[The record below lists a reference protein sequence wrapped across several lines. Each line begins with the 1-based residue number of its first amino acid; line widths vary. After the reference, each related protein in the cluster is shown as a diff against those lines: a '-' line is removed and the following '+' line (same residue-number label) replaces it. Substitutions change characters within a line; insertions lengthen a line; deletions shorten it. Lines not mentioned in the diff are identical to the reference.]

1 MRLFVA
7 LDLPE
12 DTREALSNLIARLRL
27 TCPKVR
33 WVRPEGMHI
42 TLKFIGEAD
51 AGKLGAIRAALE
63 TVHSTAPVEINLRG
77 VGFFPNERR
86 PHTVWCGVEASPNL
100 APLAAEIARALEPLG
115 FPSESRQFVPHL
127 TLARFKSPD
136 GLEKLV
142 SAARD
147 LKSQEYGYV
156 RESEFHLFQS
166 FLKPSGAEHQRLATF
181 SFVAAPDEKI
191 VEKSAGKI
199 ARENA

>member
-1 MRLFVA
+1 LN
-7 LDLPE
+7 
-12 DTREALSNLIARLRL
+12 NLIEHLKL

-51 AGKLGAIRAALE
+51 PGKLGAIRAALE
-63 TVHSTAPVEINLRG
+63 TVHSSAPVELNLRG
-77 VGFFPNERR
+77 LGFFPNERR
-86 PHTVWCGVEASPNL
+86 PHTAWCGVDASPNL

-115 FPSESRQFVPHL
+115 FPAESRQFVPHL
-127 TLARFKSPD
+127 TLARFKSPE

-142 SAARD
+142 SAASN
-147 LKSQEYGYV
+147 LKSQEFGHV

-181 SFVAAPDEKI
+181 PFVAAPDEKI

>member
-12 DTREALSNLIARLRL
+12 YVREALNNLIAHLKL

-51 AGKLGAIRAALE
+51 PGKLGAIRAALE
-63 TVHSTAPVEINLRG
+63 TVHSGAPVEINLRG

-86 PHTVWCGVEASPNL
+86 PHTAWCGVEASPNL
-100 APLAAEIARALEPLG
+100 APLAAEIARALKPLG
-115 FPSESRQFVPHL
+115 FPAESRQFVPHL

-136 GLEKLV
+136 GLERLV

-147 LKSQEYGYV
+147 LKSQEFGSV

-181 SFVAAPDEKI
+181 RFVATVDEKI
-191 VEKSAGKI
+191 VENYPVKI
-199 ARENA
+199 IKDDA